1 MCAYQI
7 GHSQIGAKQKG
18 AKYFFLKL
26 CMVRI
31 NRKKL

>member
-18 AKYFFLKL
+18 AKYFFFKALHGVDK
-26 CMVRI
+26 
-31 NRKKL
+31 